1 MIIIFLTRADIFRLL
16 VHELGKYLVYH
27 SYLYLKSNAL
37 SILMDKKLE
46 KACNKSA
53 SIDYRCK
60 L

>member
-27 SYLYLKSNAL
+27 SYLYLKSTAL

-46 KACNKSA
+46 KACN
-53 SIDYRCK
+53 R
-60 L
+60 